1 MRSSK
6 RKCYRNAIYCELWE
20 RNNFNTNSTF
30 SWKISFPWKLSSAL
44 SKPTTGWVWHSPM
57 LLETNDTNKRHLSQ
71 ILKITPSPSAECPP
85 DIGEI
90 KEDPCIRR
98 LFFQTLSSCSIIQ
111 NDHRVTIN
119 FCVLWNKLWDWR
131 LIHCSWSRNSTVHL
145 WLAPVLI
152 RKPTLKAGSH

>member
-1 MRSSK
+1 MQYIVSYVKETISTQTLPSVERSH
-6 RKCYRNAIYCELWE
+6 
-20 RNNFNTNSTF
+20 FHG
-30 SWKISFPWKLSSAL
+30 SFPQPYQNLQ
-44 SKPTTGWVWHSPM
+44 PTTGWVWHSPM